1 MNLGKPI
8 RNMSSTH
15 TTAAAPGSANYSGIG
30 ALIGTL
36 TGLALAVNKHKV
48 PTYLLSLVVENSK
61 KVICEHIV
69 ALKLSCVS
77 IEQLLFLKPEWVG
90 LMGY

>member
-1 MNLGKPI
+1 MASLVRMSTSCQRVGQLMLLRVPRCSVRMNLAKPI

-15 TTAAAPGSANYSGIG
+15 TTSAAPGSANYSGIG

-48 PTYLLSLVVENSK
+48 PTYLLS
-61 KVICEHIV
+61 
-69 ALKLSCVS
+69 
-77 IEQLLFLKPEWVG
+77 P
-90 LMGY
+90 

>member
-1 MNLGKPI
+1 MNLGKPV

-15 TTAAAPGSANYSGIG
+15 TTSAAPRSANYSGIG

-48 PTYLLSLVVENSK
+48 VVLLISYHPSGRE
-61 KVICEHIV
+61 
-69 ALKLSCVS
+69 
-77 IEQLLFLKPEWVG
+77 
-90 LMGY
+90 